1 MATQHIERELL
12 ELERRYWQAM
22 QDGDVDAVVSLT
34 DFPCIIS
41 GASGIGAVDRAAF
54 TAMMKNPSHEILS
67 VELDHDAKVRLISDD
82 VAIVAYQVH
91 EELSVEGEPVRF
103 DASDSS
109 TWVRRNGKWLC
120 ALHTEAI
127 AGDAFGR
134 DRSPGAAS

>member
-1 MATQHIERELL
+1 MSTRRIEEELL

-22 QDGDVDAVVSLT
+22 QDGDVETAVKLT

-41 GASGIGAVDRAAF
+41 GASGVGAVDKAAF

-82 VAIVAYQVH
+82 VAIVAYRVH
-91 EELSVEGEPVRF
+91 EELTVEGQPVAL
-103 DASDSS
+103 DARDSS
-109 TWVRRNGKWLC
+109 TWIKRKGTWLC

-134 DRSPGAAS
+134 DRSS